1 MEKLQNFIEMDIW
14 QAENPRLIRILFV
27 SNCHRL
33 LQSITAHP
41 FLLNLPFHA
50 YYFQSRDI
58 LSPVSSQIHILLTR
72 RLDFLRPKTFFLG
85 AQVSWTREIFPS
97 TCTSFFLF
105 FFFGNFRSSWMR
117 FYENRE
123 SRLVPRDDRKLRGM
137 SRRSFEKFS
146 VCQMCQKW

>member
-85 AQVSWTREIFPS
+85 QLDEKDLSIDVHEFF
-97 TCTSFFLF
+97 SFF